1 MKQTLAW
8 IARHALLFLLLFVA
22 ILGGWW
28 LHSSY
33 QSFGDLERKATA
45 LRSAGEELTRY
56 ATGAQASSDASVAGF
71 QNYGKE
77 ELSARIISA
86 KGEQATLAKKCGSDL
101 GPLLVQGVGGVI
113 ENRKACFRSALLTR
127 EIASLT
133 ALHDSLDA
141 RRAGETVA
149 DALTRHAAELNAASD
164 KLAQAGIRLDA
175 LAGDYVPDLLQAPEI
190 QRQTTIVRQQKTLVD
205 GAKRNVAILVA
216 TNSALDRARQAAAH
230 AVDRYNTEYRG
241 LVEGQEKTLSDNAL
255 KKVSAWAKSNNVN
268 GALKAAA
275 IALFFII
282 ISPFL
287 IRLFC
292 YHILAPLAERRP
304 AIRIIAP
311 ATQAPPVPDAT
322 ASRTSVSIRL
332 EEGEELLVRQG
343 YFQSASRASAE
354 RTQWFLDS
362 GHPIMSLATGLS
374 FLTRIGGSGQAI
386 TVSAIHDPFAEV
398 AMLALPEGAACVLH
412 PRAIAAVVEPVDRP
426 LHIAAHWRIFSLH
439 AWLTGQWRYYVFH
452 GPARLVLKGG
462 RGVRVE
468 PVERGRIFAQ
478 SQLIGFSADIP
489 YAVVRTG
496 TFWPYFLGREPLLKD
511 RVEGD
516 HGVLI
521 VEEAPLT
528 SRKGEIKRG
537 IEGLLDAGMK
547 LFGM

>member
-1 MKQTLAW
+1 MKHALAW
-8 IARHALLFLLLFVA
+8 IARHALLFVLLFVA

-45 LRSAGEELTRY
+45 LRSAGEELARY
-56 ATGAQASSDASVAGF
+56 AEGAEASSDASVAGF

-77 ELSARIISA
+77 ELSARIAAA
-86 KGEQATLAKKCGSDL
+86 KGEQAALAKKCGNDL
-101 GPLLVQGVGGVI
+101 GPLFAQGVGGVI
-113 ENRKACFRSALLTR
+113 ENRKACFRSALLAR
-127 EIASLT
+127 EIASLS

-149 DALTRHAAELNAASD
+149 DALTRHAADLNAASVR
-164 KLAQAGIRLDA
+164 LAGAGARLDA
-175 LAGDYVPDLLQAPEI
+175 LAGDYVPDLLQTPEI
-190 QRQTTIVRQQKTLVD
+190 ERQTTLVREQKAVVD

-216 TNSALDRARQAAAH
+216 TNSALDRASQTATN
-230 AVDRYNTEYRG
+230 AVERYNVEYRG

-275 IALFFII
+275 VALFFII
-282 ISPFL
+282 LSPFL

-304 AIRIIAP
+304 AIRVITP

-374 FLTRIGGSGQAI
+374 FLTRIGGGGQAI

-398 AMLALPEGAACVLH
+398 AVLTLPEGAACVLH
-412 PRAIAAVVEPVDRP
+412 PRAIAAVVEPIGRP
-426 LHIAAHWRIFSLH
+426 MRIVAHWRLFSLH
-439 AWLTGQWRYYVFH
+439 AWFTGQWRYYVFH

-496 TFWPYFLGREPLLKD
+496 TFWLYFLGREPLLKD

-516 HGVLI
+516 TGVLI

-528 SRKGEIKRG
+528 SRKGEVKRG

>member
-1 MKQTLAW
+1 MKQALAW

-45 LRSAGEELTRY
+45 LRGAGEELTRY
-56 ATGAQASSDASVAGF
+56 VTGAQASSDASVSGF
-71 QNYGKE
+71 QNYGKD
-77 ELSARIISA
+77 ELSARIIAA
-86 KGEQATLAKKCGSDL
+86 KGEQAALAKKCGNDL

-113 ENRKACFRSALLTR
+113 ENRKACFRSAFLTR

-133 ALHDSLDA
+133 ALHDSFDA

-149 DALTRHAAELNAASD
+149 DALTRHAAELNTASD
-164 KLAQAGIRLDA
+164 KLAQAGTRLDA
-175 LAGDYVPDLLQAPEI
+175 LAGDYVPDILQAPEI
-190 QRQTTIVRQQKTLVD
+190 QRQTTIVREQKAVVD

-216 TNSALDRARQAAAH
+216 TNGALDRASQAAAN
-230 AVDRYNTEYRG
+230 AVDRYNAEYRG

-362 GHPIMSLATGLS
+362 SHPIMSLATGLS
-374 FLTRIGGSGQAI
+374 FLTCIGGSGQAI

-398 AMLALPEGAACVLH
+398 AVLALPEGAACVLH
-412 PRAIAAVVEPVDRP
+412 PRAIAAVVEPVARP
-426 LHIAAHWRIFSLH
+426 LRIAAHWRLFSLH

-521 VEEAPLT
+521 VEEAPLA

>member
-1 MKQTLAW
+1 MKKALAW
-8 IARHALLFLLLFVA
+8 LARHALLFLLLFVA

-33 QSFGDLERKATA
+33 QSFGDLERQASA
-45 LRSAGEELTRY
+45 LRDSGEELARY
-56 ATGAQASSDASVAGF
+56 AKGAVTSSDASIAGF
-71 QNYGKE
+71 QGYRKE
-77 ELSARIISA
+77 ELAARIQTA
-86 KGEQATLAKKCGSDL
+86 RGEQAALAKKCSNDL
-101 GPLLVQGVGGVI
+101 GPLLTGGVGGVI

-127 EIASLT
+127 EIDSLT
-133 ALHDSLDA
+133 ALSASLDA
-141 RRAGETVA
+141 RRPGETVA
-149 DALTRHAAELNAASD
+149 DALTRHAATLNSASVR
-164 KLAQAGIRLDA
+164 LGQAGVALDA
-175 LAGDYVPDLLQAPEI
+175 LAGDYIPDIIQAPEI
-190 QRQTTIVRQQKTLVD
+190 QRQNNIVRTQKAVAD
-205 GAKRNVAILVA
+205 GAKRNVDLLIGTQTTLNRASQVA
-216 TNSALDRARQAAAH
+216 SDALN
-230 AVDRYNTEYRG
+230 RYNAEYRG

-255 KKVSAWAKSNNVN
+255 QKISAWAKSNNVN
-268 GALKAAA
+268 GALKASA

-282 ISPFL
+282 ISPYL

-292 YHILAPLAERRP
+292 YHVIAPLAERRP
-304 AIRIIAP
+304 AIRIIEP
-311 ATQAPPVPDAT
+311 ASAQPPVPDAI
-322 ASRTSVSIRL
+322 ASRTSVSIQL
-332 EEGEELLVRQG
+332 EQGEELLVRQG
-343 YFQSASRASAE
+343 YFQSASRASEE

-374 FLTRIGGSGQAI
+374 FLTRISGDGQGI

-398 AMLALPEGAACVLH
+398 AVLNLPEGAACVLH
-412 PRAIAAVVEPVDRP
+412 PRAIAAVVEPVGRP
-426 LHIAAHWRIFSLH
+426 LRIIAHWRLFSLH

-468 PVERGRIFAQ
+468 PVEKGRIFAQ

-516 HGVLI
+516 YGVLI

-528 SRKGEIKRG
+528 SRKGEMKRG

>member
-33 QSFGDLERKATA
+33 QSFGDLERKAAA
-45 LRSAGEELTRY
+45 LRSAGEELARY
-56 ATGAQASSDASVAGF
+56 ATGAQATSDASVAGF

-77 ELSARIISA
+77 ELSARIIAA
-86 KGEQATLAKKCGSDL
+86 KGEQAALAKKCGNDL
-101 GPLLVQGVGGVI
+101 GPLLIQGVGGVI
-113 ENRKACFRSALLTR
+113 ENRKACFRSALITR

-149 DALTRHAAELNAASD
+149 DALSRHAAELNAASD
-164 KLAQAGIRLDA
+164 KLAQAGTRLDA

-190 QRQTTIVRQQKTLVD
+190 QRQTTIVREQKAVVD

-216 TNSALDRARQAAAH
+216 TNGALDRASQAAAN
-230 AVDRYNTEYRG
+230 AVDRYNAEYRG

-398 AMLALPEGAACVLH
+398 AVLALPEGAACVLH
-412 PRAIAAVVEPVDRP
+412 PRAIAAVVEPVGRP
-426 LHIAAHWRIFSLH
+426 LRIAAHWRLFSLH

>member
-1 MKQTLAW
+1 MKKLLAW
-8 IARHALLFLLLFVA
+8 LARHALLFLLLFVA

-33 QSFGDLERKATA
+33 QSFGDLERQATA
-45 LRSAGEELTRY
+45 LRDSGEELARY
-56 ATGAQASSDASVAGF
+56 AKGAVTSNDASIAGF
-71 QNYGKE
+71 QGYGKE
-77 ELSARIISA
+77 ELAARIQTA
-86 KGEQATLAKKCGSDL
+86 RGEQAALAKKCSNDL
-101 GPLLVQGVGGVI
+101 GPLLTDGVGGVI

-127 EIASLT
+127 EIDSLT
-133 ALHDSLDA
+133 ALSASLDA
-141 RRAGETVA
+141 RRPGETVA
-149 DALTRHAAELNAASD
+149 DALTRHAATLNGASVR
-164 KLAQAGIRLDA
+164 LGQAGVALDA
-175 LAGDYVPDLLQAPEI
+175 LAGDYIPDIIQAPEI
-190 QRQTTIVRQQKTLVD
+190 QRQNNIVRTQKAVAD
-205 GAKRNVAILVA
+205 GAKRNVDLLIGTQTTLNRASQVA
-216 TNSALDRARQAAAH
+216 TEALDR
-230 AVDRYNTEYRG
+230 YNVEYRG

-255 KKVSAWAKSNNVN
+255 QKISAWAKSNNVN

-282 ISPFL
+282 ISPYL

-292 YHILAPLAERRP
+292 YHVIAPLAERRP
-304 AIRIIAP
+304 AIRIIEP
-311 ATQAPPVPDAT
+311 ASAQPPVPDAT
-322 ASRTSVSIRL
+322 ASRTSVSIQL
-332 EEGEELLVRQG
+332 EQGEELLVRQG
-343 YFQSASRASAE
+343 YFQSASRASEE

-374 FLTRIGGSGQAI
+374 FLTRISGDGQGI

-398 AMLALPEGAACVLH
+398 AVLNLPEGAACVLH
-412 PRAIAAVVEPVDRP
+412 PRAIAAVVEPVGRP
-426 LHIAAHWRIFSLH
+426 LRIVAHWRLFSLH

-452 GPARLVLKGG
+452 GPARLVMKGG

-468 PVERGRIFAQ
+468 PVEKGRIFAQ

-516 HGVLI
+516 YGVLI

-528 SRKGEIKRG
+528 SRKGEMTRG